1 MEGVPWSKPSVLH
14 AARRL
19 ADGGAAYEDRL
30 VRARLA
36 QAFGRLI
43 RSSRDRGAFVLLSA
57 AMPSR
62 LLAARSEEHT
72 SKLQSLMRISYAV
85 FCLKKKKAT
94 YFDLQIH
101 IVLDHTSLALQH
113 AT

>member
-1 MEGVPWSKPSVLH
+1 MLRRPPSATLTDTLFPYPTLFRSGPVALRDGVDVPGHSLRLVVMEGVPWSKPSVLH

-43 RSSRDRGAFVLLSA
+43 RSSRDRGAFEIGRAPV
-57 AMPSR
+57 
-62 LLAARSEEHT
+62 
-72 SKLQSLMRISYAV
+72 
-85 FCLKKKKAT
+85 
-94 YFDLQIH
+94 
-101 IVLDHTSLALQH
+101 
-113 AT
+113 